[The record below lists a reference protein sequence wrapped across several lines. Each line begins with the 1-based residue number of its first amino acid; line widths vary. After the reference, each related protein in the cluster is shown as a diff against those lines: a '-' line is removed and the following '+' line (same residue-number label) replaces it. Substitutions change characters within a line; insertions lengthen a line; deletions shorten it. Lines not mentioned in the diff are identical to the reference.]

1 VRIRSPIDIHGTLAH
16 PDIGLKPGP
25 LVGQAG
31 AAVALGTLL
40 TPVAALL
47 AFVDK
52 GLAKDA
58 NCSAVI
64 DQANTKR

>member
-1 VRIRSPIDIHGTLAH
+1 MATSKR
-16 PDIGLKPGP
+16 KPCF
-25 LVGQAG
+25 QTG

-58 NCSAVI
+58 NCAAVI
-64 DQANTKR
+64 GRFLTSDRAS